1 MASKKEQD
9 EQKQNSTEATENE
22 KVAAEKATADAEDA
36 KAVDEHA
43 EKEII
48 DLKRQLDDMENKYL
62 RAEAELKNVQNRARK
77 DQATILKYDGQK
89 LATSVLPVVD
99 NLKRALEVKVD
110 DKSGQQLKQG
120 VEMVASH
127 LDKALTDNNIQL
139 IDVVGK
145 QFDPKVCQAV
155 QTVPADDDHPTD
167 HVVQVLQNGYQLAD
181 RVIRPAMVVVA
192 K

>member
-1 MASKKEQD
+1 MASNKKQD
-9 EQKQNSTEATENE
+9 EEKQNSAEATESQ
-22 KVAAEKATADAEDA
+22 KLKADDEQAKAED
-36 KAVDEHA
+36 KHA
-43 EKEII
+43 DKEII

-62 RAEAELKNVQNRARK
+62 RAEAELQNVQNRAKK

-89 LATSVLPVVD
+89 LATNILPIVD
-99 NLKRALEVKVD
+99 NLDRALEVKVD

-120 VEMVASH
+120 VEMVAKH
-127 LDKALTDNNIQL
+127 LTKALSDSNIEVL
-139 IDVVGK
+139 DVDGK
-145 QFDPKVCQAV
+145 KFDPNFCQAV

-167 HVVQVLQNGYQLAD
+167 HVVKVLQNGYKLAD